1 MENTV
6 ALISAITSAITLIAG
21 GSFLFFKSR
30 KINEQAKAA
39 QEVNTAKSGE
49 FALAKEEVE
58 FNRDIAGKLREEY
71 KTLLDNNV
79 EMRREVGELRITV
92 GRLSRK
98 VLGFEKAF
106 SIEIAKKK
114 DAERKICNLEYC
126 DKRKP
131 PIGSFATEDYA
142 IINEDYE
149 DNKRRK
155 SNNNIPIRKE
165 DSSDN
170 QRNQIP

>member
-58 FNRDIAGKLREEY
+58 FNRDCGDRGLR
-71 KTLLDNNV
+71 LH
-79 EMRREVGELRITV
+79 
-92 GRLSRK
+92 GRLSR
-98 VLGFEKAF
+98 
-106 SIEIAKKK
+106 
-114 DAERKICNLEYC
+114 
-126 DKRKP
+126 
-131 PIGSFATEDYA
+131 
-142 IINEDYE
+142 
-149 DNKRRK
+149 
-155 SNNNIPIRKE
+155 
-165 DSSDN
+165 
-170 QRNQIP
+170 